1 MKQFAKVSALFISFC
16 VIFVVATAI
25 VVPIIP
31 PQYSETYQAS
41 LLDKVDRLDNT
52 TAPKIVLVGTSQ
64 LVFGI
69 SSDILEQE
77 FDMPVVNMGLHG
89 GLSDKF
95 MWDMSLS
102 GIYEGD
108 IVIVSTVDFV
118 SWGNDI
124 ELSLITLENHKHLWE
139 RLDSETIKKL
149 LPYYYTVYPSKAVP
163 RLVFDTFIKQPLG
176 ALSADLLVPSDPAYK
191 RNAFNDYGDNIY
203 PRTTLDYM
211 YTKEFLSHGGFSLDD
226 EYISQLDE
234 FRKAVEDRGAE
245 LFVITSPIFEPGLVY
260 DIDTE
265 QKKLEQNVPGFISD
279 LSSYVYPTEYFFDT
293 AYHLTNE
300 GADVWT
306 AAIANDLK
314 RALSE

>member
-1 MKQFAKVSALFISFC
+1 MKQFAKTTALFIFFC
-16 VIFVVATAI
+16 IIFVIVTAI
-25 VVPIIP
+25 AVPLIP
-31 PQYSETYQAS
+31 PQFEESFQAS
-41 LLDKVDRLDNT
+41 LLDKVERLDNT
-52 TAPKIVLVGTSQ
+52 TTPKIVLVGTSQ
-64 LVFGI
+64 LAFGI

-95 MWDMSLS
+95 MWDMSLP

-108 IVIVSTVDFV
+108 IVIVSTVSFG

-124 ELSLITLENHKHLWE
+124 ELSLITLENYKHLWE
-139 RLDSETIKKL
+139 RLDSETIKQL

-163 RLVFDTFIKQPLG
+163 RLVFDTFIREPLG
-176 ALSADLLVPSDPAYK
+176 AVSDDLLVMSDPAYK
-191 RNAFNDYGDNIY
+191 RNSFNEYGDNVY

-211 YTKEFLSHGGFSLDD
+211 YTTEFLSHGGFAFNP
-226 EYISQLDE
+226 EYMLQLSE
-234 FRKAVEDRGAE
+234 FSKAVEDKGAK
-245 LFVITSPIFEPGLVY
+245 LFVITSPIFEPGLMY
-260 DIDTE
+260 DIETE